1 MSEKEVNIK
10 DDFDSNTDN
19 EEREELIKTI
29 NLQIKNIKILKIF

>member
-10 DDFDSNTDN
+10 EDFDSNTDN